1 MHISIYL
8 NMLLCE
14 YVIGDTISSKIDELS
29 IRKAVKDRYSELAT
43 SERGCGCGKDH
54 VSQIGYSDKNI
65 EKLPDEVVEVSAGCG
80 NPTAIADLKPGQTVL
95 DLGSG
100 GGIDVFL
107 SAQAVGPKGKAIGVD
122 ATPEM
127 VWRARKAAKEMKVK
141 NVEFRLGEIE
151 CMPVESNTVD
161 VVISNCVINLSPDK
175 GRTFREAFRVLKPG
189 GKLAVSD
196 MVLTG
201 DLEADEREKLRSWA
215 NCMGGAISLKEYMEK
230 MEAAGFKDITVAS
243 KHTYTQK
250 ELVSMF
256 SNESNCGCGCEG
268 GDVKALPD
276 SKSLF
281 KVATVKITAKKA

>member
-1 MHISIYL
+1 MS
-8 NMLLCE
+8 NN
-14 YVIGDTISSKIDELS
+14 IDELT

-43 SERGCGCGKDH
+43 AESSCCGGKNYT
-54 VSQIGYSDKNI
+54 SYIGYSN
-65 EKLPDEVVEVSAGCG
+65 ETVAKLPEEVVEVSAGCG
-80 NPTAIADLKPGQTVL
+80 NPTALADLKPGQTVL

-127 VWRARKAAKEMKVK
+127 VWRARKAAKEMNAA

-161 VVISNCVINLSPDK
+161 AIISNCVINLSPDK
-175 GRTFREAFRVLKPG
+175 GKVFGEAFRVLKPG

-201 DLEADEREKLRSWA
+201 DVDADDREKLRSWA
-215 NCMGGAISLKEYMEK
+215 SCVGGAISLDEYVGK
-230 MEAAGFKDITVAS
+230 MKAAGFKDIKIES
-243 KHTYTQK
+243 KHVYTIE
-250 ELVSMF
+250 ELAYMVSEP
-256 SNESNCGCGCEG
+256 SGCGCGCG
-268 GDVKALPD
+268 SDIKGLKDLASNKAI
-276 SKSLF
+276 S
-281 KVATVKITAKKA
+281 KVASVKISARKK